1 MSTDRN
7 EQNDLSQFYLQFL
20 ESKKKRTPIKGWIF
34 FRSSSLNNAQH
45 VHGATPVTRFTITP
59 ISNKF

>member
-20 ESKKKRTPIKGWIF
+20 ESKKKKNTNQRLNIF
-34 FRSSSLNNAQH
+34 PLLF
-45 VHGATPVTRFTITP
+45 F
-59 ISNKF
+59 K